1 MLQALSLEN
10 ILKLSPFE
18 FYYNMSKK
26 SSIFSIF
33 DNYSNTFSDNSQ
45 SETEWFDFSTLKPFD
60 IEPRKNCRNKYYT
73 QHQCQPKDVLRK
85 QRFGNNSG
93 VNVVG
98 FVSRWKHG
106 KKVCVAGA
114 IKKLQKKIIM
124 AVLCVC
130 VCACVCV
137 FVCIEQHVVK
147 RDNM

>member
-1 MLQALSLEN
+1 M
-10 ILKLSPFE
+10 
-18 FYYNMSKK
+18 
-26 SSIFSIF
+26 
-33 DNYSNTFSDNSQ
+33 
-45 SETEWFDFSTLKPFD
+45 
-60 IEPRKNCRNKYYT
+60 
-73 QHQCQPKDVLRK
+73 RK

-98 FVSRWKHG
+98 FVSGWKHG